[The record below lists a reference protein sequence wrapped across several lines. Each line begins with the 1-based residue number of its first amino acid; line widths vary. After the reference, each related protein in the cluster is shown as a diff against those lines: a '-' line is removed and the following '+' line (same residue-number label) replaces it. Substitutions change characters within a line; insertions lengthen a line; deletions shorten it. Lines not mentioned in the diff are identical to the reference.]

1 MTQGRAGS
9 ARLPVQTAHASGREN
24 PRILWENAP
33 AAKRCACST
42 RRQHPVGSIYRRVN
56 SLQFRLLRGE
66 RRGVSRAAF
75 LGDVC
80 FVIPASFVQTAI
92 ALSFCSRSHP
102 PSPDE
107 IKRKRRVFLQLFK
120 CYKNTPWCG
129 RGNSNLWPL
138 ESENCDGQVNTMIQR
153 RKLCSVHNFRPCL
166 WWL

>member
-1 MTQGRAGS
+1 MRSLESWFRNYDARAGS
-9 ARLPVQTAHASGREN
+9 ARLPGQTAHASGREK

-42 RRQHPVGSIYRRVN
+42 RRRHPVGSIYRRVN
-56 SLQFRLLRGE
+56 SLQFTLLRGE

-107 IKRKRRVFLQLFK
+107 INKKDECSYSFSNAIRTLAMVRPGGFEPAAFRVGEL
-120 CYKNTPWCG
+120 
-129 RGNSNLWPL
+129 
-138 ESENCDGQVNTMIQR
+138 
-153 RKLCSVHNFRPCL
+153 
-166 WWL
+166 

>member
-1 MTQGRAGS
+1 MRSLGSWFRNYDARAGS
-9 ARLPVQTAHASGREN
+9 ARLPGQTAHASGREN

-42 RRQHPVGSIYRRVN
+42 RRQQPVGSIYRRVN
-56 SLQFRLLRGE
+56 SLQFTLLRGE

-107 IKRKRRVFLQLFK
+107 NKRKRRVFLQRFE
-120 CYKNTPWCG
+120 CYKNTRHG
-129 RGNSNLWPL
+129 AAGGIRTAGLW
-138 ESENCDGQVNTMIQR
+138 SR
-153 RKLCSVHNFRPCL
+153 RTVTDRQIT
-166 WWL
+166 